1 MTEGGT
7 ASSLGGSG
15 LLCRWHW
22 EQCCAVNKARISKAT
37 SVLGPTRCDTA
48 ISGKQG
54 LQRRQSTA
62 WWLGSEKVVPSSSSW
77 PLPEDTG
84 HTRFAF
90 FFFNFFFSR
99 MNAWLSTIL
108 FASSG
113 FFLLFLLVSRFRHKQ
128 TIDFPTHEKLNIV
141 LTSYSNRIRP
151 LFSLFWKCDCKTEK
165 SPWKVFPQVIP
176 TWKGVGTEG
185 FRDQRKAPAFKA
197 RLVVVVSLK
206 LQAGGVCLET
216 SARK

>member
-7 ASSLGGSG
+7 TSSLGGSG

-22 EQCCAVNKARISKAT
+22 EQCCAVDKARISKAT

-48 ISGKQG
+48 ISGKRG

-77 PLPEDTG
+77 PLPEVQRMTQVTSDLL
-84 HTRFAF
+84 F

-99 MNAWLSTIL
+99 MNAWLSTIF

-141 LTSYSNRIRP
+141 LTSYSNRIRL

-176 TWKGVGTEG
+176 TWKGVGTKG
-185 FRDQRKAPAFKA
+185 FRDPEEST
-197 RLVVVVSLK
+197 SL
-206 LQAGGVCLET
+206 Q
-216 SARK
+216 S